1 MRRPSEIRLIRI
13 QDLDLE
19 RVTVRIEFPKC
30 GGSWAAPS
38 TVTIMGRYGP
48 VHPAVPRRPREAPPG
63 ARQDVDH
70 AVPKCVSDGD
80 RGRYSKSKFNEIKR
94 DVEQQADVRFLIK
107 DFRSS
112 SATDV
117 LDRDSKAM
125 AAISTQMGH
134 KYEDTTQDRYA
145 RVKQGRVGEELRKLL
160 NPVSTAPK
168 IEQKPKVPGPKSHE
182 ISTKTPVV
190 RTKLKTTG

>member
-1 MRRPSEIRLIRI
+1 
-13 QDLDLE
+13 
-19 RVTVRIEFPKC
+19 
-30 GGSWAAPS
+30 
-38 TVTIMGRYGP
+38 
-48 VHPAVPRRPREAPPG
+48 
-63 ARQDVDH
+63 
-70 AVPKCVSDGD
+70 
-80 RGRYSKSKFNEIKR
+80 
-94 DVEQQADVRFLIK
+94 
-107 DFRSS
+107 
-112 SATDV
+112 
-117 LDRDSKAM
+117 M